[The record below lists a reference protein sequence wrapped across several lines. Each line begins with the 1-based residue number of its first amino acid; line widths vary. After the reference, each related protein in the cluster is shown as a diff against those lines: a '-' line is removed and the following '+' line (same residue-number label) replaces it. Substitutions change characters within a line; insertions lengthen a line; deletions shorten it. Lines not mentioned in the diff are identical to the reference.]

1 MKIDIFDTYVTH
13 QDGKTMHFDVLL
25 PQSSSSS
32 EKAVQYAMKWLKQ
45 IGIQSD
51 DIKLNKCSYC
61 HSESS
66 HPEIESSLTT
76 QGYAIFQMEGCPAPI
91 F

>member
-13 QDGKTMHFDVLL
+13 LDGKTMHFDVLL
-25 PQSSSSS
+25 PPNSTS
-32 EKAVQYAMKWLKQ
+32 EKAMKYAMKWLKET
-45 IGIQSD
+45 GIQSD
-51 DIKLNKCSYC
+51 DIKLNKCRYC

-66 HPEIESSLTT
+66 TPEIEASLTT
-76 QGYAIFQMEGCPAPI
+76 QGYAIFQMEGCPAPV

>member
-25 PQSSSSS
+25 PQSSTS
-32 EKAVQYAMKWLKQ
+32 EIAVKYAMQWLKE
-45 IGIQSD
+45 IGIQSE

-66 HPEIESSLTT
+66 TPEIDASLTT